1 MHAVLFTRIRP
12 KSHLHGSNHT
22 IQEHI
27 WRSIYLTARLAQQW
41 MKEQGIIFD
50 ALGPRSIF
58 SGLSGS
64 LGGWL
69 KGALYSVFCPCTF
82 NQRKKNTNTQ
92 SHKAVTHQAVYKSV
106 HHNVFLIQEI
116 PPCWI
121 AWWPCVLEPKLFLV
135 SSRNALEKTHM
146 TLNDSTNFWMS
157 LKKKQHL
164 CFKLQSLHGIDIL
177 LCLKCLSLARKMWTL
192 TGVNLRW
199 FW

>member
-1 MHAVLFTRIRP
+1 MWAKTLKTSIHILCCLQGIRP
-12 KSHLHGSNHT
+12 TSHLHGSNYT

-27 WRSIYLTARLAQQW
+27 WRSIYLMARLAQQW

-82 NQRKKNTNTQ
+82 NQKKKNTNTQ
-92 SHKAVTHQAVYKSV
+92 THKAITHQAVYKSV

-121 AWWPCVLEPKLFLV
+121 LLGDRACWNPCSFLFRPQTPWRKRTWLWMTRQTFECLWKKTAFVL
-135 SSRNALEKTHM
+135 
-146 TLNDSTNFWMS
+146 
-157 LKKKQHL
+157 
-164 CFKLQSLHGIDIL
+164 
-177 LCLKCLSLARKMWTL
+177 
-192 TGVNLRW
+192 
-199 FW
+199 